1 MNYIKIITNEQ
12 INLIKKIKSFYKKYS
27 KNKINNFDSSI
38 SFFSTYSQESTGY
51 AVLKYWVNKK
61 NIILLLKIFIKNFL
75 LSFYHSKLIIKKNR
89 KKKFYDKII
98 ISWSNIEDFNYDGSY
113 NDKYFNTNSKIKK
126 NTLWFL
132 IHLDKKIPK
141 KINNNIIILYKKK
154 KNIQILKFL
163 KFIIKIKF
171 IFVNFRKI
179 IDKNSNLTTFGYDV
193 AKKFKH
199 YLNKDVKKILIPYE
213 GQPFQNILLKFSENY
228 NSNIKTIGYIH
239 SFPPALPTNLFFRQG
254 SPKKLIVNGFDQ
266 KFFFSKFLGW
276 DKNNINILDSARF
289 DKNKKNMS
297 NCIFLPINFS
307 SSKFIIEQLTVIAK
321 KNIFN
326 SAYIIKNH
334 PKCLKSK
341 NHLKLIKKINILK
354 TKYIANNSNYNIKE
368 QSIFIGATSSVI
380 EALERGVNVI
390 HIVNEPILE
399 AYNAKFWPNIKVNC
413 LNKFTYK
420 YSLIKKG
427 SLIKFGSKEKS
438 FNKYLSI

>member
-1 MNYIKIITNEQ
+1 MNYIKIIANKQ
-12 INLIKKIKSFYKKYS
+12 INLVKKIKNFYRLYS

-38 SFFSTYSQESTGY
+38 SFFSTYNQESAGY
-51 AVLKYWVNKK
+51 GVLKYWINKK

-75 LSFYHSKLIIKKNR
+75 LSFYYSKLLIKKNT

-98 ISWSNIEDFNYDGSY
+98 VSWSNIEDFNDDGSY
-113 NDKYFNTNSKIKK
+113 NDKYFNTNSEIKK

-132 IHLDKKIPK
+132 IHLDKEIPK
-141 KINNNIIILYKKK
+141 KINCNIIILYQKK
-154 KNIQILKFL
+154 KNIQILQFL

-171 IFVNFRKI
+171 IFINFKKI
-179 IDKNSNLTTFGYDV
+179 IDKTSNLTTFGYNV
-193 AKKFKH
+193 EKKFKH
-199 YLNKDVKKILIPYE
+199 YLNRDVKKILIPYE

-228 NSNIKTIGYIH
+228 NPNIKTIGYVH
-239 SFPPALPTNLFFRQG
+239 SFPPALPANLYFRQG
-254 SPKKLIVNGFDQ
+254 SPKKLIVNSFDQ

-276 DKNNINILDSARF
+276 DKNNINVLDSARF

-297 NCIFLPINFS
+297 NCIYLPINFN
-307 SSKFIIEQLTVIAK
+307 SSKFIIEQLKVIAK

-326 SAYIIKNH
+326 SDYIIKNH

-341 NHLKLIKKINILK
+341 NHLKLIKRINILK
-354 TKYIANNSNYNIKE
+354 TKYITNNSNYNIKE

-399 AYNAKFWPNIKVNC
+399 VYNGKFWPNIKVNC
-413 LNKFTYK
+413 LNKFIYK
-420 YSLIKKG
+420 YSLIKKK
-427 SLIKFGSKEKS
+427 SLIRFGSKEKS

>member
-1 MNYIKIITNEQ
+1 M
-12 INLIKKIKSFYKKYS
+12 
-27 KNKINNFDSSI
+27 
-38 SFFSTYSQESTGY
+38 
-51 AVLKYWVNKK
+51 
-61 NIILLLKIFIKNFL
+61 
-75 LSFYHSKLIIKKNR
+75 
-89 KKKFYDKII
+89 
-98 ISWSNIEDFNYDGSY
+98 
-113 NDKYFNTNSKIKK
+113 
-126 NTLWFL
+126 
-132 IHLDKKIPK
+132 
-141 KINNNIIILYKKK
+141 
-154 KNIQILKFL
+154 
-163 KFIIKIKF
+163 
-171 IFVNFRKI
+171 
-179 IDKNSNLTTFGYDV
+179 TTFGYDV

-213 GQPFQNILLKFSENY
+213 GQPFQNILLKLSENY

-266 KFFFSKFLGW
+266 KNFFSKFLGW

-297 NCIFLPINFS
+297 NCIFLPINFT

-326 SAYIIKNH
+326 SDYIIKNH

-341 NHLKLIKKINILK
+341 NHLKLIEKINILK
-354 TKYIANNSNYNIKE
+354 TKYITNTSNYNIKE

-413 LNKFTYK
+413 LNKFIYK
-420 YSLIKKG
+420 YSLIKKE

-438 FNKYLSI
+438 FIKYLSI